1 MKTLLTTLA
10 VAVVATMGTAVAG
23 EYADIS
29 LTELKDAIGK
39 KEVVVLDVNGTT
51 TYAKNHIP
59 SAIDFRAN
67 KDKLAEMLPENKET
81 LIVAY
86 CGGPSCSAYK
96 AAADAAKGLGYTNV
110 KHFSGG
116 IKGWLD
122 AGEETH
128 HAQKQ

>member
-10 VAVVATMGTAVAG
+10 VAVVATMGTAFAG

-29 LTELKDAIGK
+29 IAELKEAIGK
-39 KEVVVLDVNGTT
+39 KEVIVLDVNGSS

-59 SAIDFRAN
+59 TAIDFRAN
-67 KDKLAEMLPENKET
+67 KEKLAEMLPENKET

-96 AAADAAKGLGYTNV
+96 SAADAAKGLGYTNV

-116 IKGWLD
+116 ISGWLD
-122 AGEETH
+122 AGEKTGSSDS
-128 HAQKQ
+128 